1 MNGYYW
7 EGIENNF
14 IEFKII
20 FVDSRFIFF
29 YFLFEFPEQWLKL
42 HSEGNA
48 LLGNYYGQADRQT
61 DRPGHSEVS
70 LPISSA

>member
-20 FVDSRFIFF
+20 FVDSRFIFYFIF
-29 YFLFEFPEQWLKL
+29 YLNFLSNDL
-42 HSEGNA
+42 
-48 LLGNYYGQADRQT
+48 NYIVKETPY
-61 DRPGHSEVS
+61 
-70 LPISSA
+70 

>member
-20 FVDSRFIFF
+20 FVDSRFIFL
-29 YFLFEFPEQWLKL
+29 LFFIW
-42 HSEGNA
+42 
-48 LLGNYYGQADRQT
+48 
-61 DRPGHSEVS
+61 
-70 LPISSA
+70 ISWAMT